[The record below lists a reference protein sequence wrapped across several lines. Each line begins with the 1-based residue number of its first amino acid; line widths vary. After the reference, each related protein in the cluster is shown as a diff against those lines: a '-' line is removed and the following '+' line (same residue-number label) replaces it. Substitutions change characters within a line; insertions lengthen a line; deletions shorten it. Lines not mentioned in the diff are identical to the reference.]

1 VIRIRNRFP
10 VKSEFAKNAI
20 TLSIGTSIAQ
30 AFPMLFYPVLG
41 RIFLVSDFGL
51 LATLTSITAILTVL
65 STAKYEN
72 TVLIA
77 DSKNDAANI
86 VGLVLLLSFTV
97 LLVSLIVLQLLSDQ
111 LGGWLNEP
119 ALKKWLYI
127 CPISAYAIVIYN
139 CYNEWC
145 VRNKYFIVLSSNK
158 IVNSAA
164 TTLSKLFLGFVKISG
179 NGLVVGDLIGRIISA
194 GGCVFKALQ
203 KDKSEFFH
211 LSFRRMRHLAKRYKN
226 FPKYNLPDQ
235 LLMTI
240 GYSLPVFL
248 IGIHF
253 NSIEVGNYAMT
264 MNVLSIPI
272 SVISKAVQDV
282 FRQRANEEYV
292 KTGSCV
298 EIYKR
303 LLKILIIGAVSGALI
318 LVFFLPDLFT
328 LVLGPQWRI
337 AGEYSQILL
346 PMMAI
351 DFVAVSLSGIL
362 TITQKLK
369 EDLFWQMYYVAITI
383 ISLLLGLII
392 FQDMK
397 ITLICFAIGRSTA
410 YILYIFLSYKY
421 SKGDAQN
428 V

>member
-1 VIRIRNRFP
+1 MIRIRNRFP

-194 GGCVFKALQ
+194 GSCVFKALQ
-203 KDKSEFFH
+203 KDKSEFLH
-211 LSFRRMRHLAKRYKN
+211 LSFRRMRHLAGRYKE

-240 GYSLPVFL
+240 GVSLPVLL
-248 IGIHF
+248 IGVYL
-253 NSIEVGNYAMT
+253 NSFVF
-264 MNVLSIPI
+264 PI
-272 SVISKAVQDV
+272 LC
-282 FRQRANEEYV
+282 FRLN
-292 KTGSCV
+292 
-298 EIYKR
+298 
-303 LLKILIIGAVSGALI
+303 IL
-318 LVFFLPDLFT
+318 FLY
-328 LVLGPQWRI
+328 G
-337 AGEYSQILL
+337 
-346 PMMAI
+346 
-351 DFVAVSLSGIL
+351 
-362 TITQKLK
+362 
-369 EDLFWQMYYVAITI
+369 
-383 ISLLLGLII
+383 
-392 FQDMK
+392 
-397 ITLICFAIGRSTA
+397 
-410 YILYIFLSYKY
+410 
-421 SKGDAQN
+421 
-428 V
+428 